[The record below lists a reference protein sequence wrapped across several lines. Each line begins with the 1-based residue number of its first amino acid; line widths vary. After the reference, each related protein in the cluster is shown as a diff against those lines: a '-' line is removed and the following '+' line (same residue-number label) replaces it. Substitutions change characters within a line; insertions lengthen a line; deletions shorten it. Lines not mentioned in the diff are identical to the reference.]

1 MTADSKSNIDWSRY
15 GPVLQ
20 FLAKAVAIYG
30 AWYVLYDLWLLP
42 DGRLDAWVSHTAARI
57 GAFLLNLLGVNA
69 DAAGRVISVAGASG
83 VKIINGCNGLTTIGT
98 FAAFVLAYPGSA
110 YRRAAFIPFGVA
122 IIYGVNIIRVTILA
136 ASQVYSPE
144 VFSWL
149 HGMPT
154 SVPFH
159 LTVFGLWVL
168 WAHYGESGQSV
179 GAKTLSLETQSA

>member
-1 MTADSKSNIDWSRY
+1 M
-15 GPVLQ
+15 
-20 FLAKAVAIYG
+20 
-30 AWYVLYDLWLLP
+30 WLLP

-57 GAFLLNLLGVNA
+57 GAFLLNLLGVSA

-110 YRRAAFIPFGVA
+110 HRRAAFIPVGVA
-122 IIYGVNIIRVTILA
+122 AIYGVNITRITILA
-136 ASQVYSPE
+136 ASQTYSPE

-154 SVPFH
+154 GAPFH

-168 WAHYGESGQSV
+168 WAHYGRTGQSG
-179 GAKTLSLETQSA
+179 GARTLSLKTQSA